1 MVKKSAIFI
10 QNACLQHRYIRS
22 KDTSNIYERPER
34 LRAVTVGLS
43 AAIARLEG
51 LFNST
56 RTPGPTTTSEGA
68 NKEPDP
74 DDLADVMNKLK
85 IDSELSTY
93 QSPVSIIESQ
103 ATVDILNHPAVKF
116 VHGDLERDV
125 YLENLTA
132 WAKESHQKI
141 SKGESE
147 IPEGLSQG
155 DLYRELIFYLSRPV
169 NMPRQIYFK
178 CVLDLLRL
186 CKARLALFAKQWIR
200 LFSHRGLL

>member
-1 MVKKSAIFI
+1 MEKKSGVFI

-22 KDTSNIYERPER
+22 KDTSNIFERPER
-34 LRAVTVGLS
+34 LRAVTIGLS

-51 LFNST
+51 LSNST
-56 RTPGPTTTSEGA
+56 TTPELKTTSGSS
-68 NKEPDP
+68 NKEPDT

-85 IDSELSTY
+85 IDSQLSTH

-116 VHGDLERDV
+116 VHGDIERDV

-132 WAKESHQKI
+132 WAKESYQKI

-155 DLYRELIFYLSRPV
+155 DLYRE
-169 NMPRQIYFK
+169 
-178 CVLDLLRL
+178 
-186 CKARLALFAKQWIR
+186 
-200 LFSHRGLL
+200 

>member
-1 MVKKSAIFI
+1 MMIIQVRNFVISLIMFSLVPLSLGNASGSESLPQVASETMVKRSAVFI

-22 KDTSNIYERPER
+22 KDTSNIFERPER

-56 RTPGPTTTSEGA
+56 TTPGPTTTSDGTK
-68 NKEPDP
+68 KEPDP

-85 IDSELSTY
+85 IDSEISTY

-103 ATVDILNHPAVKF
+103 ATIDILNHPAVKF

-132 WAKESHQKI
+132 WAKESYQKI

-155 DLYRELIFYLSRPV
+155 DLYRE
-169 NMPRQIYFK
+169 
-178 CVLDLLRL
+178 
-186 CKARLALFAKQWIR
+186 
-200 LFSHRGLL
+200 

>member
-1 MVKKSAIFI
+1 MEGRARATMAKKSAVFI

-22 KDTSNIYERPER
+22 KDTSNVFERPER

-56 RTPGPTTTSEGA
+56 TTPGPTTTSERTKKG
-68 NKEPDP
+68 PDP
-74 DDLADVMNKLK
+74 DELADVMNKLK
-85 IDSELSTY
+85 IDSEHSTY

-116 VHGDLERDV
+116 IHGDLERDI

-132 WAKESHQKI
+132 WAKGSYQKI

-155 DLYRELIFYLSRPV
+155 DLYRE
-169 NMPRQIYFK
+169 
-178 CVLDLLRL
+178 
-186 CKARLALFAKQWIR
+186 
-200 LFSHRGLL
+200 

>member
-1 MVKKSAIFI
+1 MLIAATCHRSITLRGRHPTLVLLGSVPQVAYETMVKRSAVFI

-22 KDTSNIYERPER
+22 KDTSNIFERPER

-56 RTPGPTTTSEGA
+56 TTPGPATTSE
-68 NKEPDP
+68 NTKKESADP
-74 DDLADVMNKLK
+74 DDLLADVMNKLK
-85 IDSELSTY
+85 IDSSELSTY
-93 QSPVSIIESQ
+93 QQSPVVVSIIESQ

-116 VHGDLERDV
+116 IHGDLERDV

-132 WAKESHQKI
+132 WAKESYQKI

-155 DLYRELIFYLSRPV
+155 DLYRE
-169 NMPRQIYFK
+169 
-178 CVLDLLRL
+178 
-186 CKARLALFAKQWIR
+186 
-200 LFSHRGLL
+200 

>member
-1 MVKKSAIFI
+1 MVKKFAIFI

-22 KDTSNIYERPER
+22 KDTSNIFERPER
-34 LRAVTVGLS
+34 LRAVTIGLS

-51 LFNST
+51 LLLSNST
-56 RTPGPTTTSEGA
+56 TPEPTTTSEGS

-85 IDSELSTY
+85 IDSKLSTY
-93 QSPVSIIESQ
+93 KLPVSIIESQ

-116 VHGDLERDV
+116 VHGDIEGDA
-125 YLENLTA
+125 YLENLVA

-147 IPEGLSQG
+147 IPEDLSQG
-155 DLYRELIFYLSRPV
+155 DLYRE
-169 NMPRQIYFK
+169 
-178 CVLDLLRL
+178 
-186 CKARLALFAKQWIR
+186 
-200 LFSHRGLL
+200 

>member
-1 MVKKSAIFI
+1 MVKKSAVFI

-22 KDTSNIYERPER
+22 KDTSNIFERPER

-56 RTPGPTTTSEGA
+56 TTPEPTTASESA
-68 NKEPDP
+68 KKEPDP

-132 WAKESHQKI
+132 WAKESYQKI

-155 DLYRELIFYLSRPV
+155 DLYRE
-169 NMPRQIYFK
+169 
-178 CVLDLLRL
+178 
-186 CKARLALFAKQWIR
+186 
-200 LFSHRGLL
+200 